1 MSALRCTIGMSFH
14 NIQAAA
20 KQLRKP
26 DLYTS
31 SCASFLGADF
41 TAGADPGE
49 VKWVNFHPPFSEA
62 PSLIFFSY
70 PSNIEIIFDF
80 SDIITKIHPP
90 FQNPGSALVLFKVT
104 IYSEHSQR
112 TWMIF

>member
-1 MSALRCTIGMSFH
+1 MPALRCTIGMSFH

-41 TAGADPGE
+41 TAGVDPGE
-49 VKWVNFHPPFSEA
+49 VKWVNFHPPFFWA
-62 PSLIFFSY
+62 PFFNFFFLSLKY
-70 PSNIEIIFDF
+70 WNNIWFLWHYNKNSPPHF
-80 SDIITKIHPP
+80 KILDPP
-90 FQNPGSALVLFKVT
+90 LYCL
-104 IYSEHSQR
+104 R
-112 TWMIF
+112 